1 LRPRA
6 LDAIVEGVALWYAWQ
21 AAIVVRAIIPTSHH
35 TRADLFV
42 AGYKLHPPA
51 NHIFES
57 TVFVCWK
64 FCLARAL
71 NWLDLCAKMLT
82 MVRLIMFVGNGPKIN
97 PTMSKQSGI
106 TTMLL
111 IFHPRFML
119 GDFNSKKWGNKQKL
133 ALFLIIL
140 TE

>member
-42 AGYKLHPPA
+42 AGYKLHPRA
-51 NHIFES
+51 NPIFES

-71 NWLDLCAKMLT
+71 NWLDLCANAFNVSIDN
-82 MVRLIMFVGNGPKIN
+82 VRGKRTKNKPNNGKAKWNSYESID
-97 PTMSKQSGI
+97 
-106 TTMLL
+106 
-111 IFHPRFML
+111 FL
-119 GDFNSKKWGNKQKL
+119 GDLIQTVANKQKV

-140 TE
+140 AE